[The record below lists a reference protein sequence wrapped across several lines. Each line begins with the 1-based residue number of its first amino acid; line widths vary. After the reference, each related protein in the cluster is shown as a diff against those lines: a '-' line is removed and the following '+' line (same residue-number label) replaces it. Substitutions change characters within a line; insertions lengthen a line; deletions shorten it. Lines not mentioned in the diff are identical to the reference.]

1 MYIVLWWFMGST
13 FGDDIE
19 IGVYSNKKKKEYAH
33 FLWKQGKY

>member
-1 MYIVLWWFMGST
+1 MGST

-33 FLWKQGKY
+33 FL